1 MFPRLATRI
10 AATGALTAL
19 PVITMLS
26 CSSDRPLAPRDA
38 PLVLQADEIA
48 GFMSALDD
56 ARLRIVPGLG
66 NASDARQLGV
76 ALEALSAAVQ
86 RADGA
91 AAGERLVQVQR
102 ALERAGAAGT
112 TLDPDR
118 DAIRLVLQRVA
129 GSN

>member
-1 MFPRLATRI
+1 MFHRALTFLPLI
-10 AATGALTAL
+10 AA
-19 PVITMLS
+19 LS
-26 CSSDRPLAPRDA
+26 CSPDRALALRDA
-38 PLVLQADEIA
+38 PLVLPADEIA
-48 GFMSALDD
+48 GLVSALDD

>member
-1 MFPRLATRI
+1 MLHR
-10 AATGALTAL
+10 ALTLL
-19 PVITMLS
+19 PLMAALS
-26 CSSDRPLAPRDA
+26 CSPDRPLRPRDA
-38 PLVLQADEIA
+38 PLNLQADEIPGLVA
-48 GFMSALDD
+48 ALDD

-91 AAGERLVQVQR
+91 AARERLVQVHR

-118 DAIRLVLQRVA
+118 DAIRLVLERVA